1 MDKLHFSLDQ
11 SNHVGW
17 LFTEAMNAE

>member
-17 LFTEAMNAE
+17 LFTEAHNAE